1 MAVAAVIGAAIGCFI
16 LVDVVV
22 VWPFI
27 VAGRSDFVRYLEAAR
42 TVLGGTSP
50 YALYDFDYPALIA
63 ILVVPLAPLTT
74 AVAHVVW
81 YFLNIILYATS
92 GVLVWRLLGQGRSG
106 AFAVVLV
113 WGFGGEVAE
122 SLALGQLNFAL
133 LILILVWWGAAGA
146 RPARRSIGLG
156 LATGLKLWPAAL
168 LAPHLLAGNQRLA
181 SKAIGAAAVFLLG
194 PWVWVQLCLA
204 GSAHP
209 GSAWYWAGN
218 PSVFNFSLPGVIL
231 RLLDRPEG
239 GARLPRAWIVGNSP
253 SLLKISPS
261 DQAIGV
267 VVGGCVLAAGLM
279 WLVLQARAQR
289 VRIDDPLVHAACL
302 SLVLASAPM
311 VWHHYHVLQLPAVA
325 LLLHRAI
332 EHRAWRRGVAAVAV
346 GLGLT
351 WIHGLGLRP
360 YLAGFGWSGAHIA
373 LLWFLTSLPAAL
385 SLLLG
390 AMLMREAREHEREG
404 NAPQGELTR
413 EIPVL

>member
-1 MAVAAVIGAAIGCFI
+1 MIGAAVCCFI

-22 VWPFI
+22 VWPYI
-27 VAGRSDFVRYLEAAR
+27 VEGRSDFLRYLEAAR
-42 TVLGGTSP
+42 AVVGGTSP

-63 ILVVPLAPLTT
+63 ILVVPLASLTT
-74 AVAHVVW
+74 VAAHVVW
-81 YFLNIILYATS
+81 YILNIILYAMS
-92 GVLVWRLLGQGRSG
+92 GLLVWRLLGPSRP
-106 AFAVVLV
+106 AAIAVALV

-133 LILILVWWGAAGA
+133 LFLILVWWGAAGA
-146 RPARRSIGLG
+146 RPARRAIGLG

-168 LAPHLLAGNQRLA
+168 LAPHLLAGDRRLA
-181 SKAIGAAAVFLLG
+181 SRSLAAAAVFLLV
-194 PWVWVQLCLA
+194 PWVWVQLFLV

-239 GARLPRAWIVGNSP
+239 GAGLPRAWIVGNSP
-253 SLLKISPS
+253 SLLKISLF
-261 DQAIGV
+261 DQLIGV
-267 VVGGCVLAAGLM
+267 GVGCCLLAAGLL
-279 WLVLQARAQR
+279 WLVLQAKAQR
-289 VRIDDPLVHAACL
+289 VRLDDPLVHAACL

-311 VWHHYHVLQLPAVA
+311 VWHHYHVLQLPGVA
-325 LLLHRAI
+325 MLLHRAI

-360 YLAGFGWSGAHIA
+360 YLAGFGWSGEHLG
-373 LLWFLTSLPAAL
+373 LLWLLTSLPAAL

-390 AMLMREAREHEREG
+390 AMLIREAREHAREG
-404 NAPQGELTR
+404 GSPHPELTR
-413 EIPVL
+413 EVPAL